1 MKVETN
7 LQEMLEAVSVPAD
20 WVGIREVYES
30 QTPRMIRDGV
40 PVANGKYSTHGIMVE
55 VLVDGQFGYYGTHR
69 LEESS
74 IIKAAEKA
82 CEVASSAS
90 KLSILA

>member
-7 LQEMLEAVSVPAD
+7 LNDMLGAVSVPAD

-40 PVANGKYSTHGIMVE
+40 PVANG
-55 VLVDGQFGYYGTHR
+55 
-69 LEESS
+69 
-74 IIKAAEKA
+74 
-82 CEVASSAS
+82 
-90 KLSILA
+90 